1 MDHFCAYRGSVIVK
15 VSNVNTTDIRAAIE
29 LGCRTMANVFNA
41 DDNDIPFFG
50 SEVLP
55 NPRLSFSNVHSESHV
70 PGRHLN
76 ALLNAEDAA
85 GISISEEAVEK
96 HAAAAFFSYSGP
108 VPLPMN
114 RDRMDGPIEN
124 FNDHNVREGMHA
136 LYALVKYR
144 NSDRAREVAE
154 SSIEFILDAWD
165 PVDGWDR
172 EGMSA
177 AYGIRWTRQNTFVT
191 GVARAIG
198 PLVKYYR
205 ATGSGK
211 AIELASLLA
220 EKATSEFF
228 LPDGSYDREKFGTHT
243 HSTTCVMSSLAQLA
257 DLTGDAALL
266 ERVRAFA
273 GNGLWAIRDELGWV
287 IESSADDSPPDRG
300 EGNNTGDIVET
311 DLILG
316 RHGFPEYF
324 QDAERILRGHLLPSQ
339 LRDAEFI
346 PEPENPSNEDGL
358 RNVKERHLGAF
369 GFPAPYGHRPIGLE
383 RVSFN
388 MDIVGGVVGTLC
400 EALREGV
407 VKGADGVRVNLLFDQ
422 NTPDAL
428 VKAGESPGQVSVTAK
443 HAAPLW
449 IRLPRWADRS
459 ALRVW
464 GTEDYRFFGDYLFVA
479 QPEPGKPV
487 SLKYP
492 AARTEITLAHRTRNI
507 RTVLEGDAVVAM
519 DNFGD
524 DLTFFDPLD

>member
-1 MDHFCAYRGSVIVK
+1 MK

-85 GISISEEAVEK
+85 GVSISEEAVEK
-96 HAAAAFFSYSGP
+96 HAAAALFSFSGP

-114 RDRMDGPIEN
+114 RDRVDGPIEN

-165 PVDGWDR
+165 PVVGWDR
-172 EGMSA
+172 EGLSA
-177 AYGIRWTRQNTFVT
+177 AHGIRWTRQNTFIT

-205 ATGSGK
+205 ATGSPK
-211 AIELASLLA
+211 ALELASLLA
-220 EKATSEFF
+220 EKATCEFY
-228 LPDGSYDREKFGTHT
+228 LPDGSYHREKFGTHT

-257 DLTGDAALL
+257 DLTGDTALL

-273 GNGLWAIRDELGWV
+273 DNGLWAIRDELGWV

-300 EGNNTGDIVET
+300 EGNNTGDIIET

-316 RHGFPEYF
+316 RHGYPVYF
-324 QDAERILRGHLLPSQ
+324 QDAERVLRGHLLPSQ
-339 LRDAEFI
+339 LRDATFI
-346 PEPENPSNEDGL
+346 PEPANPTDKDGL
-358 RNVKERHLGAF
+358 RDMRDRHLGAF
-369 GFPAPYGHRPIGLE
+369 GFPAPYGHYPIGLD
-383 RVSFN
+383 RISFN

-400 EALREGV
+400 EVLREGV
-407 VKGADGVRVNLLFDQ
+407 AKGADGVRVNLLFDQ
-422 NTPDAL
+422 DTPDAR
-428 VKAGESPGQVSVTAK
+428 VTAGGPSGSVTVTTR

-449 IRLPRWADRS
+449 VRLPAWVDR
-459 ALRVW
+459 AAVQVT
-464 GTEDYRFFGDYLFVA
+464 GIKDYRVLGDHVFVA

-487 SLKYP
+487 SLDYP
-492 AARTEITLAHRTRNI
+492 AARSEITLAHRTRNI

-519 DNFGD
+519 DNFGA
-524 DLTFFDPLD
+524 DLTFFEPLD